1 MPVKLRWKKSAAAL
15 IAGLI
20 VVGTIVAYL
29 CAYYVDT
36 LRRTMQAETEGYL
49 SEVSQHIS
57 SLIDYKVE
65 STFRTLGSVAEN
77 CAKMQGDQERM
88 FAYLQSIQEQ
98 YGYYRMS
105 IVDREGQS
113 KTTDGYEVDM
123 SYLESIQRSLGGA
136 QTLSGYL
143 SSPIDQEELI
153 IYATPI
159 YKEEQVIALLTAMV
173 TKETLSAFL
182 SEESFGGSGY
192 SIVVNR
198 SGSFIATANHEDAS
212 EIGIHEN
219 LFWFLLQNGQ
229 SEGGA
234 LRQMRED
241 MQQGKSGTLYYGLDG
256 AKKILVYSPLQ
267 IEDWYLLA
275 IVPEKVAHEQTTSFI
290 RTAIFV
296 ATMVAGLFLALA
308 LLIIAVQRKN
318 QKNLEQIAFID
329 PVTGGFNREKF
340 ALEAGREI
348 KAAPPGTYVLVSLDV
363 KSFKLINDAFG
374 SEAGDRT
381 LRYIRR
387 VLVSHLRRG
396 EYCGRITGDT
406 FHLLLKNAPEAALV
420 RRIDRM
426 VQDINAF
433 NLEKEQKYFL
443 LFYEGIYV
451 IDEPELDM
459 ITLQDRVN
467 GARKSLQ
474 GARMSRLNTCAF
486 YSEAERLRLIREKEM
501 TDRAEDA
508 LKNRE
513 FVVYLQPK
521 VELRSGKVAGAEAL
535 VRWRDPERG
544 IVPPGEFIPV
554 FEKSGFVAHI
564 DLFVFEE
571 ICKLL
576 MRWQKEGR
584 RLIPIS
590 TNLSRAHLRNPEFLS
605 KFEQVRAKYGVSA
618 ELIEIELTETLVF
631 ENIGMLREIIRQ
643 IQELGFKFALDDF
656 GSGYSSLNLLKE
668 VPANAIKLDRGFFGK
683 IEAFDDHGR
692 YVVSSVVALAKK
704 LHMKTVCEGVEHME
718 QVEFLKQ
725 AGCDMVQGFVF
736 SRPIPIEEFEQFAFG
751 GEK

>member
-1 MPVKLRWKKSAAAL
+1 MPIKLRWKKGAIAL
-15 IAGLI
+15 FAGLI
-20 VVGTIVAYL
+20 VVGIVVASL

-36 LRRTMQAETEGYL
+36 LRRTMQGETERYL

-57 SLIDYKVE
+57 LLIDYKVE
-65 STFRTLGSVAEN
+65 STFHTLGSVAEN
-77 CAKMQGDQERM
+77 CAKMQGDSERM
-88 FAYLQSIQEQ
+88 FAYLQSISEQ
-98 YGYYRMS
+98 YGYYRMGF
-105 IVDREGQS
+105 VDLQGKSQ
-113 KTTDGYEVDM
+113 TTDGYTVDM
-123 SYLESIQRSLGGA
+123 SHLKNIQQALHGR
-136 QTLSGYL
+136 QTISGYL
-143 SSPIDQEELI
+143 ASPIDQEELI
-153 IYATPI
+153 IYATPV
-159 YKEEQVIALLTAMV
+159 YQEEQVVAVLTALT
-173 TKETLSAFL
+173 TKEKLSEFL
-182 SEESFGGSGY
+182 SVHSFEGSGY
-192 SIVVNR
+192 SVVVNR
-198 SGSFIATANHEDAS
+198 SGSFIATANHEDAG

-219 LFWFLLQNGQ
+219 LFWFLLQNGR
-229 SEGGA
+229 SKDGA

-256 AKKILVYSPLQ
+256 KKKIMVYSPLQ

-275 IVPEKVAHEQTTSFI
+275 IVPEKVAQEQTISFI
-290 RTAIFV
+290 RTAIYV
-296 ATMVAGLFLALA
+296 AATVAGLFLALTMLVVA
-308 LLIIAVQRKN
+308 MQHKSRKD
-318 QKNLEQIAFID
+318 LEEIAFID

-340 ALEAGREI
+340 ELEAGREI
-348 KAAPPGTYVLVSLDV
+348 KSAPPGTYVLVSLDV
-363 KSFKLINDAFG
+363 KGFKLINDAFG

-381 LRYIRR
+381 LRYIRS

-396 EYCGRITGDT
+396 EYCGRIMGDT

-420 RRIDRM
+420 RRMDRM
-426 VQDINAF
+426 AKDVNTF
-433 NLEKEQKYFL
+433 NLGREQKYFI

-459 ITLQDRVN
+459 ITLQARVN

-486 YSEAERLRLIREKEM
+486 YSEAERQRLIREKEM
-501 TDRAEDA
+501 TDRAEGA
-508 LKNRE
+508 LKNGE

-535 VRWRDPERG
+535 VRWKDPERG

-576 MRWQKEGR
+576 LRWQNEGR

-590 TNLSRAHLRNPEFLS
+590 TNLSRVHLRNPEFLS
-605 KFEQVRAKYGVSA
+605 QFERIRAKYDVSA

-643 IQELGFKFALDDF
+643 IQKLGFKFALDDF

-668 VPANAIKLDRGFFGK
+668 VPADALKLDRGFFGK
-683 IEAFDDHGR
+683 IDAFDDHGR
-692 YVVSSVVALAKK
+692 YVVNSVVALAKK
-704 LHMKTVCEGVEHME
+704 LHMKTVCEGIEHME

-736 SRPIPIEEFEQFAFG
+736 SRPIPIGDFEKFAFYD
-751 GEK
+751 E